1 MRILVTGAAGFIGSR
16 LVEGLEQHG
25 HHVWGM
31 DLRPV
36 PGRSQHAVG
45 DVTDLLKVERV
56 AESIGALQAI
66 VHLAGPVVE
75 QTRRHLAPSCQAQL
89 IGTLGVLEACRRLG
103 IPKVV
108 LASSFY
114 VYGGLP
120 PEAVANEATVID
132 VDSLELF
139 GAIKL
144 MSERMVKAYAKS
156 YGIEYVILRF
166 GSVYGYNPL
175 AGGSNV
181 IRTFLEMGLRG
192 EPIVIWGPGR
202 RRNQYTLLE
211 DIVEGAIAAL
221 AASNETFNL
230 ISPEETTTGELGLHL
245 RERYGFDVVFD
256 HDKPEGPSM
265 AYMSSRKAQKQLG
278 WRPTE
283 LEKGIEATMVALQGA
298 GP

>member
-1 MRILVTGAAGFIGSR
+1 M
-16 LVEGLEQHG
+16 
-25 HHVWGM
+25 M
-31 DLRPV
+31 
-36 PGRSQHAVG
+36 
-45 DVTDLLKVERV
+45 
-56 AESIGALQAI
+56 
-66 VHLAGPVVE
+66 
-75 QTRRHLAPSCQAQL
+75 
-89 IGTLGVLEACRRLG
+89 
-103 IPKVV
+103 
-108 LASSFY
+108 
-114 VYGGLP
+114 
-120 PEAVANEATVID
+120 
-132 VDSLELF
+132 
-139 GAIKL
+139 
-144 MSERMVKAYAKS
+144 KAYAKS